1 MFTIRCHTSRLTRM
15 KGCKEQKLS
24 GKEGK
29 ERERRGHKMKTE
41 MKELNLNELE
51 QVNGG
56 FPPIVF
62 GLIFLGAAAATVVT
76 EVIIDNC

>member
-1 MFTIRCHTSRLTRM
+1 
-15 KGCKEQKLS
+15 
-24 GKEGK
+24 
-29 ERERRGHKMKTE
+29 MKTE